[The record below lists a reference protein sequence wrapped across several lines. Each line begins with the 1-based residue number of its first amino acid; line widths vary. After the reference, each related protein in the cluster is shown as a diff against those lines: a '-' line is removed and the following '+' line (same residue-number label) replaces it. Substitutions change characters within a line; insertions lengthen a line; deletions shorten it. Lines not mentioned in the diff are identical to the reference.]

1 MSNYYTGLTTFV
13 NDNSGLDPLSIGHV
27 QAIIKAAKK
36 FKVSKVD
43 EPHGRADRPHGRA
56 NLMIDFQSGN
66 TQCTARSKQTGQ
78 RCRQP
83 AALGGNVCRIHGGA
97 APQTR
102 AKAQRRLQQAADV
115 LVQRLLSFAL
125 DDNVSDNV
133 AIVAIRDALDRAGL
147 KPGIDV
153 SVTAKLFESIF
164 DHVETGT
171 RSDYRRSQGI
181 EDTTDEQPA
190 LDAPI
195 EVEVLED
202 WLEPNEPDDNENGSV
217 FAPVAPPPSTAL
229 MPLDEAVSTA
239 ARFRH
244 AHRV

>member
-13 NDNSGLDPLSIGHV
+13 NDNSGLDPLSIGQV
-27 QAIIKAAKK
+27 KSIIKAAKK
-36 FKVSKVD
+36 FDFKPHSRLDLKVD
-43 EPHGRADRPHGRA
+43 LSVGE
-56 NLMIDFQSGN
+56 M
-66 TQCTARSKQTGQ
+66 QCSARSKSTGN
-78 RCRQP
+78 RCRRSSM
-83 AALGGNVCRIHGGA
+83 LGGNVCFVHGGNS
-97 APQTR
+97 PQVR

-125 DDNVSDNV
+125 DGTVDDPV
-133 AIVAIRDALDRAGL
+133 ALRAIQDALDRAGM

-153 SVTAKLFESIF
+153 SVTAKTFESIF
-164 DHVETGT
+164 DQVESGS

-202 WLEPNEPDDNENGSV
+202 YLIPNEPCDIEYESP
-217 FAPVAPPPSTAL
+217 FAPVAPPPGTAL
-229 MPLDEAVSTA
+229 MPLDDAVNAA
-239 ARFRH
+239 ARLRT
-244 AHRV
+244 AHRR